1 MSGERAR
8 LKAGISCRSLSNAV
22 REING
27 AELPVHIESIA
38 LGEDT
43 AQPWDQR
50 LMPLTILIAVFF
62 GGMMLP
68 AASLIHEKN
77 KHTLEA
83 LNVTPVSLTEIFSSK
98 GLAGIVLAISMGI
111 LTMAISRAFN
121 ENWLYMLI
129 TLALGAVMAAL
140 LGLLAGALIKDLN
153 TSLLSGNSG
162 DCCCLVRP
170 LSSCS
175 PRYRNG

>member
-1 MSGERAR
+1 
-8 LKAGISCRSLSNAV
+8 V